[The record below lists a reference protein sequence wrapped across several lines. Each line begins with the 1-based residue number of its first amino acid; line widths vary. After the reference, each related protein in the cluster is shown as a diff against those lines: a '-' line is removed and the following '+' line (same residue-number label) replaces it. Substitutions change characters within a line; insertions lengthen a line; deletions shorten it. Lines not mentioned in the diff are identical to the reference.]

1 MVRFHALHDLRR
13 YTVPPCWG
21 LQKARSLVVSIPSLL
36 QVCPGRRDATTS
48 PATSWSPMQASASKS
63 RKRAAREDGEPA
75 VSDAQE
81 LVRKLLEHRE
91 ALRLYSTVAPEVQ
104 PPETSVWGLCE
115 EYDED
120 HFDAMDEDFNRNAA
134 YTRAFAAVPARMTK
148 WLEVGCGASATLTK
162 LALAHGPAD
171 VHRHVNVPAW

>member
-1 MVRFHALHDLRR
+1 MLGALES
-13 YTVPPCWG
+13 T
-21 LQKARSLVVSIPSLL
+21 PSLSL
-36 QVCPGRRDATTS
+36 FPPYCKSAPDGAHATTS